1 MQSEVPGTSEGQVS
15 SVMSARRYA
24 EKFPWAD
31 IEAIDAFLTISRTF
45 NALYLALLRRPMP
58 GGSELSRAQHNF
70 LAALYLADGNSLALS
85 EIAREMNVTPTYV
98 TKLSDSLE
106 AEGLVERTASR
117 SDRRVTYAHLTP
129 EGLSRSAETVPAF
142 LRFMEEVG
150 QDITS
155 AEKIELK
162 RLLMTYHTRAE
173 AILAALHRD

>member
-31 IEAIDAFLTISRTF
+31 VEAIDAFLTISRTF

-106 AEGLVERTASR
+106 AEGLV
-117 SDRRVTYAHLTP
+117 
-129 EGLSRSAETVPAF
+129 
-142 LRFMEEVG
+142 
-150 QDITS
+150 
-155 AEKIELK
+155 
-162 RLLMTYHTRAE
+162 
-173 AILAALHRD
+173 